1 MEKQLHP
8 MPPSQLATHHKE
20 NNMAQIKHVGRNG
33 DRKVLVLY
41 REVPGDEHMCLVVY
55 PEILNASW
63 QDAIQKVVESDV
75 GQQANQLADAL
86 HRSFL
91 PDGRAI
97 LETLHTE
104 RMIKKV
110 RCADVLMT
118 PSTNASVRL
127 DELNK
132 LINEMNK
139 GAEAMKKLE
148 ENEASRGMVDPQV
161 KRAAEAKFK
170 EEQLAKQ
177 QSAESR
183 YQTPSTLSAPQDG
196 VLSDR
201 AIAANMLAQAKKM
214 EQEATAMIS
223 EAARMKKDAE
233 RMVPGVNPA
242 EATWTPAEPEAPK
255 RRGRP
260 PKAEAA
266 VSDAAN

>member
-1 MEKQLHP
+1 MDKKVHL
-8 MPPSQLATHHKE
+8 MLLSQLATQNKE
-20 NNMAQIKHVGRNG
+20 NKMAQIKHVGKNG

-41 REVPGDEHMCLVVY
+41 REVPGDEHMCLVIY

-91 PDGRAI
+91 PDGRPI
-97 LETLHTE
+97 LETLHNE

-110 RCADVLMT
+110 RTADVLMT

-139 GAEAMKKLE
+139 GADVMKKLE
-148 ENEASRGMVDPQV
+148 EAGATRGMVDPAV
-161 KRAAEAKFK
+161 KRAAEARYK

-183 YQTPSTLSAPQDG
+183 FQTPDTLSAPQDA

-201 AIAANMLAQAKKM
+201 AIAANMLAQAKRM
-214 EQEATAMIS
+214 EQEANSMIA

-233 RMVPGVNPA
+233 RMVPGVNPS
-242 EATWTPAEPEAPK
+242 EATWTPPQAEAPK

>member
-1 MEKQLHP
+1 
-8 MPPSQLATHHKE
+8 
-20 NNMAQIKHVGRNG
+20 MAQIKHVGKNG

-55 PEILNASW
+55 PEVLNASW

-91 PDGRAI
+91 PDGRPI

-110 RCADVLMT
+110 RTADVLMT

-139 GAEAMKKLE
+139 GAEAMQKLA
-148 ENEASRGMVDPQV
+148 EAEATRGMVDPQV

-170 EEQLAKQ
+170 EEQLLKQ
-177 QSAESR
+177 QAAESR
-183 YQTPSTLSAPQDG
+183 FQSPNRLEAPQDG

-201 AIAANMLAQAKKM
+201 AIAANMLAQAKMM
-214 EQEATAMIS
+214 EQEANAMIS

-242 EATWTPAEPEAPK
+242 EATWTPPEPEAPK

-266 VSDAAN
+266 VSDATN

>member
-1 MEKQLHP
+1 
-8 MPPSQLATHHKE
+8 
-20 NNMAQIKHVGRNG
+20 MAQQIKHVGKNN

-41 REVPGDEHMCLVVY
+41 REVPGDTHMCLVIY
-55 PEILNASW
+55 PEVLNAAW
-63 QDAIQKVVESDV
+63 QDAIQKVVESEV

-91 PDGRAI
+91 PDGRPI
-97 LETLHTE
+97 LETLHNE
-104 RMIKKV
+104 RMIKKI
-110 RCADVLMT
+110 RTSDVIMT

-132 LINEMNK
+132 LVNEMNQ
-139 GAEAMKKLE
+139 GEEARKKME
-148 ENEASRGMVDPQV
+148 ENEASRGMVDPAV
-161 KRAAEAKFK
+161 KRAAEAKYK

-183 YQTPSTLSAPQDG
+183 FTEGEKLIAPQDG

-201 AIAANMLAQAKKM
+201 QIAANMLAQAKRM

-233 RMVPGVNPA
+233 RMTPGVNLG
-242 EATWTPAEPEAPK
+242 EATWTPPVAEAPK
-255 RRGRP
+255 KKGRP
-260 PKAEAA
+260 PKASAQ